1 MLFSEAKGH
10 KVVATDA
17 AATVGRV
24 DGFIVDPAAQQIIG
38 LELGRTPGAGDT
50 LPWANIQGFGRDAVT
65 VGAGAMIVTAE
76 GPLAEQAGK
85 DHALL
90 RKRVLST
97 AGVELGI
104 LRDVEFDPATG
115 QVQQLLLDQGTVD
128 AARLIGAG
136 SYAVVVRA

>member
-24 DGFIVDPAAQQIIG
+24 DGFIVDPVSRQVVG
-38 LELGRTPGAGDT
+38 LELGKTPGAGDT
-50 LPWANIQGFGRDAVT
+50 LPWSNIQGFGRDAVT
-65 VGAGAMIVTAE
+65 VGSAAMVVTADDA
-76 GPLAEQAGK
+76 LAERSGK

-97 AGVELGI
+97 AGVDLGT

-115 QVQQLLLDQGTVD
+115 QVQQLLLDQGTLD
-128 AARLIGAG
+128 GARLLGAG